1 MSALCNGKVSVA
13 SPHADD
19 EPARSS
25 FLGRMFSEL
34 AGCSGSE
41 AAILCFSLMSEFL
54 QGRRCLQSFS
64 GKSDM

>member
-13 SPHADD
+13 STHAD

-54 QGRRCLQSFS
+54 EGRHCLQSFS
-64 GKSDM
+64 EKSDM